1 MISGMHHIAILA
13 SKREETLRF
22 YETLGFSV
30 TENHVRPERNDEII
44 FMKQQ
49 NITLEIFIS
58 EGHPPRLSGPEAYG
72 LRHIAFAVQNA
83 AAVREALCRKGYAP
97 EEMRSDTFSG
107 KNMFFI
113 KDPDGLPVEIHE

>member
-44 FMKQQ
+44 FMKQGD
-49 NITLEIFIS
+49 ITLEIFIS
-58 EGHPPRLSGPEAYG
+58 AGNPPRGSGPEAYG
-72 LRHIAFAVQNA
+72 LRHVAFAVLNA
-83 AAVREALCRKGYAP
+83 VAVREELLRKGYAP
-97 EEMRSDTFSG
+97 EEMRSDAFSG
-107 KNMFFI
+107 KNMFFV